1 MARKNLT
8 LTLYVSELI
17 YDVENKT
24 YLTGRSRVNGSNHEE
39 VANMQAN
46 ADDENRNQILRSF
59 GNALGVLRT
68 KMSEYIVANATTA
81 NDVLL
86 DENSDIVITLTL
98 PSNYNQ
104 ATAESISA
112 ATHQY
117 FVASATADWFTI
129 TNKADAADYVAV
141 ASASIEQLREA
152 INKRVRPIRTEP
164 GQ

>member
-1 MARKNLT
+1 MARKTLA
-8 LTLYVSELI
+8 LTLYASEII

-24 YLTGRSRVNGSNHEE
+24 YLTGRSRGNGSNHEE

-46 ADDENRNQILRSF
+46 EDDENRNQILRSI

-68 KMSEYIVANATTA
+68 KMSEFIVGSATTA
-81 NDVLL
+81 NDALING
-86 DENSDIVITLTL
+86 ESNITITLTL

-104 ATAESISA
+104 ATADSIA
-112 ATHQY
+112 AAAHQY

-141 ASASIEQLREA
+141 ASASLEQLREA
-152 INKRVRPIRTEP
+152 INKRVRPTRTTP
-164 GQ
+164 A